1 MAEAEIDAV
10 CCDCLTQA
18 MWGGVALIKHQASS
32 VAPLTMCFQL
42 RAASDHSRGFVQTQ
56 RAKVTEK
63 PRGEIRRRLCEKT
76 VKSCIKFEMRAVNKN
91 DESKTGAREESCS
104 LLPGLESTTA
114 WL

>member
-1 MAEAEIDAV
+1 M
-10 CCDCLTQA
+10 TQPV
-18 MWGGVALIKHQASS
+18 WGEALIKHQASS

-56 RAKVTEK
+56 RTKVTEK
-63 PRGEIRRRLCEKT
+63 QREERGRRLCEKT
-76 VKSCIKFEMRAVNKN
+76 VKSCIKFESRAVNKK
-91 DESKTGAREESCS
+91 DESKIGAREEPCS